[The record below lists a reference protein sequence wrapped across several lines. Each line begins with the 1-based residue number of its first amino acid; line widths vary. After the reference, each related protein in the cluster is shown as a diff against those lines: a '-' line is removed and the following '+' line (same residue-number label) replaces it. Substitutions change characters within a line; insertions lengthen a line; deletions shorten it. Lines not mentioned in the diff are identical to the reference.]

1 MALTACAYA
10 AQNVPATAEEYLR
23 MVRRQARKI
32 PSVVVAQKP
41 PQGGAVAQRGG
52 EGGERGNGGGDRSS
66 VYIDVDQCPE
76 NLLPSVEWESYYLQV
91 GVLRQCRR
99 ACRTVR
105 CFGAFQ

>member
-1 MALTACAYA
+1 
-10 AQNVPATAEEYLR
+10 

-41 PQGGAVAQRGG
+41 PQNNADAQQRVG
-52 EGGERGNGGGDRSS
+52 EGGERRNGAGDRSS

-91 GVLRQCRR
+91 GLLGGCSAAGVRRKVPRRISMTTGYTCAVL
-99 ACRTVR
+99 
-105 CFGAFQ
+105 